1 MVKIFLVLLLAHLI
15 ADFVTQTTYINENKK
30 RINYR
35 LYSKGLLYH
44 VIHHFVLSCTLLFIF
59 MEWSSIYIPVVIII
73 TILHY
78 FIDLAK
84 IYAEEKIILFF
95 REKNRDEK
103 FWLHHL
109 LEKKTTYFI
118 LDQFLHVLSIYVV
131 LSLFQ
136 QSPSI
141 GALFHLFLAEGQVL
155 AGDTKWIMLGILFI
169 LITFASAHFIAV
181 VMSDLQE
188 QKIEDSIAATLD
200 LEDEHMKQLKN
211 KIHLTKS
218 NFVINEAYK
227 AKDANYTFQVQYQK
241 YNNESE
247 NSRGKYIGI
256 LERILIMVFVVQNVF
271 QGLALLIGM
280 KTITRFKQFEDKS
293 FAEYY
298 LIGTLLS
305 LTIGIAIAFA
315 IRRIF

>member
-1 MVKIFLVLLLAHLI
+1 MVQIFLILLLAHLI
-15 ADFVTQTTYINENKK
+15 ADFITQTTYINENKK
-30 RINYR
+30 RINYP

-44 VIHHFVLSCTLLFIF
+44 VIHHLVLSFTLLFIF
-59 MEWSSIYIPVVIII
+59 MEWSSIYIPIVIISAI
-73 TILHY
+73 FHY

-84 IYAEEKIILFF
+84 IYAEEKIIPLFRKKQ
-95 REKNRDEK
+95 REEK
-103 FWLHHL
+103 YWLHHL

-118 LDQFLHVLSIYVV
+118 FDQLLHVLSIYIV

-136 QSPSI
+136 HNPSI
-141 GALFHLFLAEGQVL
+141 GALLHLFPAEGQVL
-155 AGDTKWIMLGILFI
+155 GGDIKWIMLGILFV

-188 QKIEDSIAATLD
+188 QKVEDSIAAVLD

-218 NFVINEAYK
+218 NLVINEAYK
-227 AKDANYTFQVQYQK
+227 AKDTNYTLQVQYQK

-256 LERILIMVFVVQNVF
+256 LERLLITLFIGQNVF

-280 KTITRFKQFEDKS
+280 KTITRFKQFEDKN

-305 LTIGIAIAFA
+305 LTIGIAIAFG
-315 IRRIF
+315 IRGIF